1 MRREATDIVS
11 VDFAVEE
18 GTPVKATPG
27 AHLRL
32 ALGDRLVRQY
42 TLCNGPDDASF
53 YRVAVKR
60 EPASRGGS
68 AAIHALR
75 PGDRVVSEGPF
86 NQFEVDW
93 SHRHLVLVAAGI
105 GITPILSMALHA
117 AARGHD
123 FEVHYFCQSEDHA
136 AFRARL
142 EAAAGSRLSMH
153 VGLDPDAVSER
164 LRRVLADKPQGSGLY
179 VCGPT
184 RFMDLARD
192 IGGRS
197 DGIVAVRYE
206 SFGSD
211 GPLAP
216 SADAAPVD
224 VATDG
229 DVPFRIRLARSGVE
243 YEVPPDRSVLE
254 VLESEGM
261 DVLCSCRG
269 GVCGMCVTEVLEGE
283 PDHRDEFLS
292 DASKAEGQL
301 MAICVSRSKSPIL
314 VLDM

>member
-1 MRREATDIVS
+1 VRREATDIVS

-18 GTPVKATPG
+18 GMPVRATPG

-42 TLCNGPDDASF
+42 TLCNGPDDGSF

-117 AARGHD
+117 AARGHEY
-123 FEVHYFCQSEDHA
+123 EVHYFCQSEDHA

-142 EAAAGSRLSMH
+142 EQAAGSRLSMH
-153 VGLDPDAVSER
+153 IGLDPDSVSER
-164 LRRVLADKPQGSGLY
+164 LRSVLTGRPQGSGLY

-197 DGIVAVRYE
+197 DGIVAVHFE
-206 SFGSD
+206 SFGS
-211 GPLAP
+211 GE
-216 SADAAPVD
+216 SATSQAGRERDCE
-224 VATDG
+224 
-229 DVPFRIRLARSGVE
+229 VPFRVRLARTGIE
-243 YEVPPDRSVLE
+243 YEVPADRSILE

-292 DASKAEGQL
+292 EASKAEGQL
-301 MAICVSRSKSPIL
+301 MTICVSRSKRPML
-314 VLDM
+314 VLDL